1 VTGLDRLFVGLSRR
15 WRLDPTT
22 SAMESLPD
30 IGQKTHRTAASQ
42 FPLRQDTTRY
52 GCGQKGKKRNDMGL
66 PSPTNS
72 YDSEA
77 RGESSAEERCGV
89 EVDLAKLVAR

>member
-1 VTGLDRLFVGLSRR
+1 MLGQSRR

-30 IGQKTHRTAASQ
+30 IGQKTNRTAAFQ

-52 GCGQKGKKRNDMGL
+52 GCGQKRKKTNDMGL
-66 PSPTNS
+66 PSPTNA

-77 RGESSAEERCGV
+77 RGERSAEERCRV
-89 EVDLAKLVAR
+89 EVDLAQLLAR